1 MIASLEMKSGR
12 PAFRKLSDKQFQILR
27 ELEEEV
33 NNIVSI
39 LSLKV
44 PAVSSKDI
52 IPFLKSAFSD
62 IISAHF

>member
-1 MIASLEMKSGR
+1 VLAALEMKSGR
-12 PAFRKLSDKQFQILR
+12 PAFRKLCDKQFQILK

-44 PAVSSKDI
+44 PGVS
-52 IPFLKSAFSD
+52 
-62 IISAHF
+62 